1 MWITVDKN
9 KNISLSR
16 QIYTQI
22 KQLILEGNL
31 MEYDKLPSSRDL
43 SKELY
48 VSRNTI
54 LEAYNQ
60 LIAEGYLQGNP
71 GSGTIVANGIARYK
85 MPSSDTKSIL
95 SIREKPNQNKIIDFR
110 SGIPDLTLFPK
121 KKLGKLYQ
129 YTCINLSEKAFR
141 YHSSAGVSILRYA
154 ITDYLFRT
162 RGLCCNPNNLMI
174 VSGATQGL
182 SLISRLLCAKGKKV
196 LIENPTHPGLKN
208 VIAKVGFQVKGID
221 ADDYG
226 LDTRLLKP
234 SKDIAFIY
242 TTPSHQYPLGSIL
255 PIKRRLDLIQ
265 YALTN
270 NCYIIEDD
278 YDSEFH
284 YEGQPVNSLCE
295 LNPDKVIYSGTFS
308 KILSPS
314 IRLGYLI
321 LPDEL
326 VSPYL
331 ELKQYSDVHTESL
344 SQYVLAEF
352 IQNGGLEKHIWK
364 MKKVYAKKR
373 QHLIDELNRHFLGE
387 FEIRGH
393 AAGLHIIARFYNV
406 VFTEELVKKLYKNNV
421 KIYPL
426 ENYNFLNTANYE
438 NQVLLGY
445 GHLDLAEIS
454 EGIRLL
460 SQSLKSALP
469 SIG

>member
-1 MWITVDKN
+1 MWIAVDKN

-22 KQLILEGNL
+22 KQLILEGSL
-31 MEYDKLPSSRDL
+31 SEDDKLPSSREL

-60 LIAEGYLQGNP
+60 LIAEGYLQGNH
-71 GSGTIVANGIARYK
+71 GSGTIVANGISKYK
-85 MPSSDTKSIL
+85 IPGSDIKNIL
-95 SIREKPNQNKIIDFR
+95 SIREEPAKNKIIDFS

-121 KKLGKLYQ
+121 KELGKLYQ
-129 YTCINLSEKAFR
+129 SACINLSEKAFR
-141 YHSSAGVSILRYA
+141 YHSPAGVAKLRYA
-154 ITDYLFRT
+154 ISDYLFRT

-174 VSGATQGL
+174 VSGSTQGL
-182 SLISRLLCAKGKKV
+182 SLISRLLYAKDKKV

-208 VIAKVGFQVKGID
+208 VIAKVGFPVTGVD

-226 LDTRLLKP
+226 LNTQLLKS

-265 YALTN
+265 YALAN

-284 YEGQPVNSLCE
+284 YVGQPVNSLCE
-295 LNPDKVIYSGTFS
+295 LNPQKVIYIGTFS

-314 IRLGYLI
+314 IRIGYLI
-321 LPDEL
+321 LPDEII
-326 VSPYL
+326 SPYL

-352 IQNGGLEKHIWK
+352 IQNGGLEKHVWK

-373 QHLIDELNRHFLGE
+373 QHLIDELTRYFPGE

-393 AAGLHIIARFYNV
+393 AAGLHIIVRFYNV
-406 VFTEELVKKLYKNNV
+406 VFTKELVNKIYKNNV

-426 ENYNFLNTANYE
+426 ENYNFQNTTNYE

-445 GHLDLAEIS
+445 GHLELTEIS

-460 SQSLKSALP
+460 SQSLKSVLP